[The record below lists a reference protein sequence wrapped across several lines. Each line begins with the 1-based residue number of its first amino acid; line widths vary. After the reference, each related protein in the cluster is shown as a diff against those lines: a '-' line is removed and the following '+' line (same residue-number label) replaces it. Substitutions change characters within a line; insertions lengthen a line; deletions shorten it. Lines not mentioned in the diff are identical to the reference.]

1 MAREIFNKAEMIC
14 KQIGYKLGEAN
25 ILMGLGDIEL
35 AEGNKKLAIKDYEN
49 ARLIFQLL
57 KMIEYVKIMDNKI
70 NECKKTL

>member
-1 MAREIFNKAEMIC
+1 MIC

>member
-1 MAREIFNKAEMIC
+1 
-14 KQIGYKLGEAN
+14 
-25 ILMGLGDIEL
+25 MGLGDIEL